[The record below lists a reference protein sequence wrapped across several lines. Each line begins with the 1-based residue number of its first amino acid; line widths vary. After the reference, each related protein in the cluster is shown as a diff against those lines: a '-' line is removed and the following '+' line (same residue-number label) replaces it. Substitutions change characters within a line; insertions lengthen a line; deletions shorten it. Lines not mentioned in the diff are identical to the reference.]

1 MSPSAEPFN
10 ETKYKALM
18 DGLECSEISYNIIL
32 SENRLDSEFF
42 LKGDLLKEKQIDSLS
57 HFKISDFAFVTD
69 GIHTS
74 IDFDEN
80 SKINL
85 ISAKAPK
92 KNFFDLSGTGYISY
106 RQNNR
111 NPRTQLISNDV
122 IVSTVGT
129 IGNCAVVNESVLPAN
144 ADRHVG
150 IIRINDDSVIKPRY
164 LSTFIL
170 SKYGQ
175 YQTRR
180 FTTGNVQPNLFIYKV
195 KDIKVPLISV
205 DWQMV
210 IEDIV
215 LQAEMLFTKSKRIL
229 SEIDKLLQDNL
240 STKKFERQN
249 YSTKMVRESFYL
261 TGRLD
266 AEYYQMKYEMYENA
280 VFTTSKGYTY
290 VKEQFKPI
298 KTKCLRDLNAYNYVE
313 IGDIDIVNGTAYSK
327 TIETNYLP
335 DNAKI
340 MTKIGD
346 ILVSTVRPNRGAV
359 AILESDNILVSGAF
373 TVLRENGNYPKE
385 LLQALFRTSMY
396 KDWLLRF
403 NVGTS
408 YPVIRDMDVLNMPI
422 PAFEKNIENT
432 IVSYVKKASFLRCQS
447 KELIEYAKQ
456 AVEIAIEQGEEKALK
471 WLKEKGVEC

>member
-1 MSPSAEPFN
+1 
-10 ETKYKALM
+10 M
-18 DGLECSEISYNIIL
+18 DGLECSEISYNTIL
-32 SENRLDSEFF
+32 SENRFDSEFF
-42 LKGDLLKEKQIDSLS
+42 LREDLHKENQIDLLSP
-57 HFKISDFAFVTD
+57 FKISDFAVVTD
-69 GIHTS
+69 GIHSS
-74 IDFDEN
+74 IDFDED

-92 KNFFDLSGTGYISY
+92 QNFFDLSGTGYISCF
-106 RQNNR
+106 QNDQ

-129 IGNCAVVNESVLPAN
+129 IGNCAVVNDSVLPAN

-150 IIRINDDSVIKPRY
+150 IIRINDNSLIKPRY

-195 KDIKVPLISV
+195 KDIKVPLISE
-205 DWQMV
+205 DWQTTV
-210 IEDIV
+210 ENIV
-215 LQAEMLFTKSKRIL
+215 LQAEGLFAESKRIL
-229 SEIDKLLQDNL
+229 LEVDKLLQANL
-240 STKKFERQN
+240 LKIKTEKQN
-249 YSTKMVRESFYL
+249 YSTKTLKESFFL

-266 AEYYQMKYEMYENA
+266 AEYYQSKYEMYENA

-298 KTKCLRDLNAYNYVE
+298 KTKCSRELDAYNYVE
-313 IGDIDIVNGTAYSK
+313 IGDVDVGNGIAYPK
-327 TIETNYLP
+327 TIATCSLP

-340 MTKIGD
+340 MTRIGD

-359 AILESDNILVSGAF
+359 AILENDNNLVSGAF
-373 TVLRENGNYPKE
+373 TVLREKSNYPKE

-408 YPVIRDMDVLNMPI
+408 YPVIRDVDVLNMPI
-422 PAFEKNIENT
+422 PFFEKSIEST
-432 IVSYVKKASFLRCQS
+432 VISSIKKASLFLSRS
-447 KELIEYAKQ
+447 KKLLESA
-456 AVEIAIEQGEEKALK
+456 
-471 WLKEKGVEC
+471 